1 MISRRKLV
9 IGGAATLGLALTGCD
24 GSSSSGTGSASE
36 IAATLRKR
44 FGSSGSLFGARYL
57 ELNET
62 GDEVESFF
70 ASLARDTAD
79 ESALGARIEEM
90 IAKDCRAGRT
100 LYLDHW
106 MFSETEARVHALVH
120 LHGGA
125 S

>member
-9 IGGAATLGLALTGCD
+9 IGAAAAFGLAFTGC
-24 GSSSSGTGSASE
+24 GKSSSTGAGSASE

-44 FGSSGSLFGARYL
+44 FGARYL
-57 ELNET
+57 ELEET

-70 ASLARDTAD
+70 TSIARDIAD
-79 ESALGARIEEM
+79 ESALGVRVEEM
-90 IAKDCRAGRT
+90 IAEDCRAGRT

-120 LHGGA
+120 LHDGA